1 MNTNVTCLEVR
12 RALGAEPQRRDTWI
26 LEHCKV
32 CSQCAAFLKEML
44 TLDSRVERALNIEVP
59 KDLEARIV
67 FRAEFRTVVQRRNYP
82 WLAAAAAAV
91 VLAVAVGVGVWQYRQ
106 NSPAMLGKA
115 LVAHVLNPQ
124 ESLALDTE
132 RPAIRDVSFV
142 TGVLSRA
149 GIRMHGSMDDI
160 TYARACPFRGEMVAH
175 LVVRGRDGPVSVIL
189 LPHIHVSQP
198 THFSEQGFDG
208 VILPHGGGSIA
219 IIANN
224 PTPMMP
230 IAHEFMKMVQW
241 SV

>member
-1 MNTNVTCLEVR
+1 MNANVTCLEVR
-12 RALGAEPQRRDTWI
+12 RALGAEPRRRDPWI

-32 CSQCAAFLKEML
+32 CAQCAAFLKEML
-44 TLDSRVERALNIEVP
+44 ALDTRVERALNIEVP

-67 FRAEFRTVVQRRNYP
+67 FRAEFRPARPRRLYP
-82 WLAAAAAAV
+82 WLAMAASV
-91 VLAVAVGVGVWQYRQ
+91 VLAVIVGVGVWQYRQ
-106 NSPAMLGKA
+106 QSPAMLGKA
-115 LVAHVLNPQ
+115 LVAHVMNPN
-124 ESLALDTE
+124 ESFALDPE

-149 GIRMHGSMDDI
+149 GIRMNGSMDDI
-160 TYARACPFRGEMVAH
+160 TYARACPFRGAMVAH
-175 LVVRGRDGPVSVIL
+175 LVVRGQDGPVSVIL

-198 THFSEQGFDG
+198 THFSAQGFDG
-208 VILPHGGGSIA
+208 VILPHGSGSIA

-241 SV
+241 SI

>member
-1 MNTNVTCLEVR
+1 MNSNVTCLDVR
-12 RALGAEPQRRDTWI
+12 RILGAEPRRRDSFI

-32 CSQCAAFLKEML
+32 CVQCAAFLKEML
-44 TLDSRVERALNIEVP
+44 ALDHRVERALNIEVP

-67 FRAEFRTVVQRRNYP
+67 FRAEFRPVARRRYP
-82 WLAAAAAAV
+82 WLAAAAAV
-91 VLAVAVGVGVWQYRQ
+91 VLAVAVGVGLWQYRQ
-106 NSPAMLGKA
+106 QSPAMLGKA
-115 LVAHVLNPQ
+115 LVAHVMNPQ
-124 ESLALDTE
+124 ESFALDPE

-149 GIRMHGSMDDI
+149 GIHMNGSMDDI

-175 LVVRGRDGPVSVIL
+175 LVVRGQDGPVTVLL

-198 THFSEQGFDG
+198 MHFSAQGFDG

>member
-1 MNTNVTCLEVR
+1 MNTMVACLEVR

-32 CSQCAAFLKEML
+32 CTQCAAFLKEML
-44 TLDSRVERALNIEVP
+44 ALDARVERALNIEVP
-59 KDLEARIV
+59 KELEARIV
-67 FRAEFRTVVQRRNYP
+67 FRAEFWPKERRRVYYP
-82 WLAAAAAAV
+82 WLAAAASV

-106 NSPAMLGKA
+106 QSPAMLGKA
-115 LVAHVLNPQ
+115 LVAHVMNPQ
-124 ESLALDTE
+124 ESFALDPT

-149 GIRMHGSMDDI
+149 GIHMNGSMDDI

-175 LVVRGRDGPVSVIL
+175 LVVRGQDGPVTVLL
-189 LPHIHVSQP
+189 LPHVHVSQP

-208 VILPHGGGSIA
+208 VILPHGSGSIA
-219 IIANN
+219 VIANN

-241 SV
+241 SI